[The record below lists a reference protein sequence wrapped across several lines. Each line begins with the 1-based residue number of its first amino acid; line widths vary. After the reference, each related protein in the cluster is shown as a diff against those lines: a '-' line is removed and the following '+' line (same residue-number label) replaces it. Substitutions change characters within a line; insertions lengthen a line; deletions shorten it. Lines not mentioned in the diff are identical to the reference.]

1 MENNRFMGHVVGG
14 ELVCRGHGGCR
25 GCTSWNTRLSWRH
38 VVGHM
43 HVVEVCRGE
52 QSFYGACR
60 GWEGS
65 TSWVRG
71 VSWMHVVDTA
81 CRGITG
87 REVLYTNGI
96 DLLLSIC
103 FTDLIFIKYEFNLTS
118 NKHQVTCT

>member
-1 MENNRFMGHVVGG
+1 MCFVLVG
-14 ELVCRGHGGCR
+14 
-25 GCTSWNTRLSWRH
+25 
-38 VVGHM
+38 
-43 HVVEVCRGE
+43 
-52 QSFYGACR
+52 
-60 GWEGS
+60 GS

-118 NKHQVTCT
+118 NKKSSYMYMIIEKVG